1 MTFTFEGR
9 LPSSCTPFAQ
19 IGSPMDAE
27 LPAAYASDPK
37 TADTQFEDWRR
48 NPTLDADW
56 WPAGQE
62 KHTMALCGRWWVSQS
77 EGTVFAF
84 APDTVT

>member
-1 MTFTFEGR
+1 
-9 LPSSCTPFAQ
+9 
-19 IGSPMDAE
+19 MDAE